1 MKHSKKRVGGVRAS
15 RQQTRQFAQHFHN
28 TKKILAVFLLLLLG
42 AALAPKFAA
51 AQRLD
56 GTLRVTVTD
65 KTGAGIL
72 DAKVTVTNEATSV
85 SITARASSAG
95 TYVFPNLL
103 VGAYTVIAEK
113 EGFKKTVNKEVQV
126 ESNQVAEVAATLE
139 VGDATAVV
147 EVTAGA
153 ELVKTESSELGATF
167 NQQAVHDLPL
177 NTLGGD
183 VKELSVFAPGTTTQ
197 QGGVLGSGGSIGGT
211 RPRFNGFSIDGV
223 DDNKVDTNGPTQ
235 PVIQESVAEFTL
247 LTNQFGA
254 EYGHSAGGQFNI
266 VTKSGTNNWHG
277 AGWEYTRNR
286 DLNAATDQEIAAAFA
301 AKAAG
306 SPVPDVRNRFDYN
319 RFGASAGGPIL
330 KDKFFI
336 YGAYEFQN
344 EGLGSQGATVTTPT
358 ASGMSQLMALNPD
371 SAVVAILKQFP
382 IAAQQDMTCGTN
394 HNQPCTVLVNAQS
407 IPVGLFAGVA
417 PSYFREHDF
426 TVNGDLNLGK
436 HQLRGRVLYDRER
449 QPQVNPVQPQS
460 QFTGTKQI
468 DARKYIFTDAWTIS
482 SKVIN
487 DFRLSFSRLNGPDS
501 LPPSQ
506 FANFP
511 NVEIDPFG
519 SNLGPYSLVPQGYV
533 QNIYQAVENV
543 SYIQG
548 KHTFKFGVEGRNYIT
563 ETTSLPRARG
573 EWDYASLNTLVND
586 LVPDGA
592 NGALRGAGTAS
603 SANNNPAVYWFVQD
617 DWKLAP
623 RLTVN
628 LGLRYEWSG
637 VPRDEGKQ
645 ALNAIADD
653 PAVGLIFRKPKSDK
667 NNFGPHVGFA
677 WDPTGHGKWSI
688 RGGGQIAYDVIP
700 LNFAINSLPPE
711 LQTEQNT
718 TLTCLQSNKPA
729 WCTSGPGMTPGPGFL
744 QTGGLLQVNVPP
756 TTTIDARKAT
766 QALIVDMVDPKVIAW
781 SLGVQHELFK
791 DTSIEVRYVGTR
803 SLELPVQ
810 KRLNSASAFD
820 PVPGGGIAP
829 LPTYLTAS
837 AVPATVASPAS
848 TLQNFDNFLAKKLY
862 RPLLAAPNGF
872 AGNLTADPPLGAGIY
887 HAGSV
892 DFMHRFAKGLYFRSN
907 YTFSKNIDNSTNEL
921 FSSYVN
927 PRRPQDALN
936 FAAERGRS
944 ALDLPQ
950 KFAVTWVYDFP
961 NVKSDNR
968 FVRSLAHNWEWSGT
982 YLAQSGQPVTPLS
995 DVDSNA
1001 NGDPAGDR
1009 TIINPNGIGLTGT
1022 TVTPVCNNGL
1032 AGGGA
1037 TYVDAGCDPNH
1048 ADDPPSTCTTCTDP
1062 TPPAGAPAVVGYLAN
1077 NPKARFVQAGVG
1089 ARANAGRNTVSSPG
1103 LNIWNMSLFKT
1114 MKFTERASLQFRF
1127 QTFNTFNH
1135 QNYSIGL
1142 PSNNGTL
1149 DQDSNTNP
1157 LNTSYIFVDSSQFLN
1172 KFIFNGGSR
1181 TMELGLRFS
1190 W

>member
-1 MKHSKKRVGGVRAS
+1 MV
-15 RQQTRQFAQHFHN
+15 
-28 TKKILAVFLLLLLG
+28 ILPG
-42 AALAPKFAA
+42 LAR

-65 KTGAGIL
+65 KSGAGIF
-72 DAKVTVTNEATSV
+72 DASVTVTNEATNVAVTS
-85 SITARASSAG
+85 TASSAG

-103 VGAYTVIAEK
+103 VGTYTVTVEK
-113 EGFKKTVNKEVQV
+113 PGFKKTVSKGVQV
-126 ESNQVAEVAATLE
+126 ESNQIAEVSTSLELGDVTAT
-139 VGDATAVV
+139 V

-167 NQQAVHDLPL
+167 SERVVNDLPV

-183 VKELSVFAPGTTTQ
+183 VKEFAVFAPGTTTQ

-247 LTNQFGA
+247 LTNQFSA

-277 AGWEYTRNR
+277 AGWGYNRNR
-286 DLNAATDQEIAAAFA
+286 DFNGATDQEIAAA
-301 AKAAG
+301 AKAEAKG
-306 SPVPDVRNRFDYN
+306 LLVPDVKNRFDYN
-319 RFGASAGGPIL
+319 RLGADIGGPIL
-330 KDKFFI
+330 KDKLFI

-344 EGLGSQGATVTTPT
+344 EGLGAQGASVQTPT
-358 ASGMSQLMALNPD
+358 ATGMSQLMALNPD

-382 IAAQQDMTCGTN
+382 IAAQQDMTCGTAK
-394 HNQPCTVLVNAQS
+394 NQPCLAPVSLNGNSQS
-407 IPVGLFAGVA
+407 IPYGTFAGVA
-417 PSYFREHDF
+417 PSYSRQHDF
-426 TVNGDLNLGK
+426 TINGDLNLGK
-436 HQLRGRVLYDRER
+436 HQLRARALYDRQR
-449 QPQVNPVQPQS
+449 LPQVNPIQPQS
-460 QFTGTKQI
+460 QFTGTQTD
-468 DARKYIFTDAWTIS
+468 DARKYILTDAWTIS
-482 SKVIN
+482 SRVIN
-487 DFRLSFSRLNGPDS
+487 DFRLSFSRLSGPNS

-519 SNLGPYSLVPQGYV
+519 SNLGPFSLAPQAYV
-533 QNIYQAVENV
+533 QNVYQAVENV
-543 SYIQG
+543 SYIRG
-548 KHTFKFGVEGRNYIT
+548 KHTFKAGVEGRNYIT

-573 EWDYASLNTLVND
+573 EWDYKSLDTLIND
-586 LVPDGA
+586 LVPDGS

-617 DWKLAP
+617 DWKLMP

-645 ALNAIADD
+645 ALNAIADC
-653 PAVGLIFRKPKSDK
+653 PTCVVPGIVNGLIFRKPKSDT

-677 WDPTGHGKWSI
+677 WDPTGRGKWSI

-711 LQTEQNT
+711 LQTEQNA
-718 TLTCLQSNKPA
+718 TLTCKQSGKPA
-729 WCTSGPGMTPGPGFL
+729 WCTSGTGGTPGPGFL
-744 QTGGLLQVNVPP
+744 AGGGLLQVNVPP
-756 TTTIDARKAT
+756 TNSLDARAAT
-766 QALIVDMVDPKVIAW
+766 QALILDMVDPKVITW

-810 KRLNSASAFD
+810 QRLNSASAFD
-820 PVPGGGIAP
+820 PNVPGGGIAP
-829 LPTYLTAS
+829 LPTYLSAS
-837 AVPATVASPAS
+837 AVPATVAAPAS
-848 TLQNFDNFLAKKLY
+848 TLQNFKDFLTKGLFQ
-862 RPLLAAPNGF
+862 PLAPFGF
-872 AGNLTADPPLGAGIY
+872 FGNLTTNPPIGAGIY
-887 HAGSV
+887 HGGSV
-892 DFMHRFAKGLYFRSN
+892 DFMHRFAKGLYFRTN

-921 FSSYVN
+921 FSSRVN
-927 PRRPQDALN
+927 PRRPQDAFN
-936 FAAERGRS
+936 FAAEQGRS
-944 ALDLPQ
+944 ALDLPH

-961 NVKSDNR
+961 NVHSENR
-968 FVRSLAHNWEWSGT
+968 FVRGLAHNWEWSGT
-982 YLAQSGQPVTPLS
+982 YLAESGQPVTPLS
-995 DVDSNA
+995 NVDSNA
-1001 NGDPAGDR
+1001 NNDGAGDR
-1009 TIINPNGIGLTGT
+1009 TIINPAGIGLTAT
-1022 TVTPVCNNGL
+1022 TVQQVCNDG
-1032 AGGGA
+1032 AGGA
-1037 TYVDAGCDPNH
+1037 TRIVT
-1048 ADDPPSTCTTCTDP
+1048 STSAAC
-1062 TPPAGAPAVVGYLAN
+1062 ASSNVVGYVAMNAN
-1077 NPKARFVQAGVG
+1077 ARFVQAGLG
-1089 ARANAGRNTVSSPG
+1089 ALANAGRNTVNTPG

-1114 MKFTERASLQFRF
+1114 MKFTERASVQFRF
-1127 QTFNTFNH
+1127 QTFDTFNH

-1149 DQDSNTNP
+1149 DQNTNTNP
-1157 LNTSYIFVDSSQFLN
+1157 LNTSYIFVTSSQFLN